1 MSVLSQRVRR
11 VFRALRPKPVAVAPA
26 ATLPA
31 ALPRR
36 HVPPPDPALQSCPA
50 DTVLDVPR
58 CPGCLD
64 EARTP
69 LFRFNRFALFD
80 WQPDD
85 RAATY
90 NYALCHGC
98 GVVYATRRPAG
109 ERYKWL
115 MEHFEDTLG
124 RMESV
129 GKIAITSR
137 RLTDEER
144 ERLRQRAARGV
155 YVSDHSGV
163 RSNEFIPALMRER
176 LANSPH
182 VEMIGALVPVR
193 NARVLEI
200 RSRLGS
206 ISDALRRLFDADV
219 RAMTLFENQ
228 QFLIEE
234 VYGVPAVSGIDFDHF
249 HIPFE
254 GIFDLIVANH
264 MLTHAVRPA
273 EFLATVRR
281 HLAPGGYLYVYN
293 EVSEVEYLE
302 KGKSMFSINPFHL
315 QVYNGPSLTRM
326 LAANGFTTTFLTT
339 LGDAYVCIARRDDA
353 VAEEP
358 ARMTDKERAKRR
370 SAYRKNLEAS
380 ILVLPPEARWRIPNW
395 DEKLQQAIASGTAT
409 VTKRG
414 EVRLSQKRGR

>member
-1 MSVLSQRVRR
+1 MILHRVQ
-11 VFRALRPKPVAVAPA
+11 RALRAFRSSPVVSEPRVAPPLA
-26 ATLPA
+26 VPA
-31 ALPRR
+31 
-36 HVPPPDPALQSCPA
+36 VPPDPALEGCPA
-50 DTVLDVPR
+50 DTILSLDR
-58 CPGCLD
+58 CPGCDHD
-64 EARTP
+64 ERTP
-69 LFRFNRFALFD
+69 LFRFNRFALFN

-124 RMESV
+124 RTESV

-137 RLTDEER
+137 RLTAEER
-144 ERLRQRAARGV
+144 ERLRQLAARGV

-163 RSNEFIPALMRER
+163 KSNEFIPALMRER

-206 ISDALRRLFDADV
+206 IADALRRLFDADV
-219 RAMTLFENQ
+219 QAMTLFENQ
-228 QFLIEE
+228 QLLIQE
-234 VYGVPAVSGIDFDHF
+234 VYGLPAASGIDFDHF
-249 HIPFE
+249 QIPFD
-254 GIFDLIVANH
+254 GVFDLIVANH

-273 EFLATVRR
+273 DFLATVRQR
-281 HLAPGGYLYVYN
+281 LAPGGYLYVYN
-293 EVSEVEYLE
+293 EFSEMEFLD
-302 KGKSMFSINPFHL
+302 KGKSLFSINPFHL

-326 LAANGFTTTFLTT
+326 LAANGFTTTFITT
-339 LGDAYVCIARRDDA
+339 LGDAYVCLARRDDG
-353 VAEEP
+353 P
-358 ARMTDKERAKRR
+358 AGESPQMPDKERAKRR
-370 SAYRKNLEAS
+370 SAYRTNLEAS

-395 DEKLQQAIASGTAT
+395 DEMLQQAVAAGTAT
-409 VTKRG
+409 VTKGG